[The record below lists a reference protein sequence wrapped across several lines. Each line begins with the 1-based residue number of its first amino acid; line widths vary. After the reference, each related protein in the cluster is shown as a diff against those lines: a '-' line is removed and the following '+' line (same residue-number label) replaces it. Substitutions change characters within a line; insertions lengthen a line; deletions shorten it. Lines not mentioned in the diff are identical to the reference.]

1 LSVYC
6 NVRFFLDKTEQMFYV
21 YCMPRLLPPAA
32 PCRGLVS
39 SWYIFT
45 ISEKRHKMTRKIKRY
60 SETFRRQVVSE
71 YEAGAD
77 IPALKAKYGIIGSS
91 TITKWIHKYGKQGF
105 RHEVVRIQSTDE
117 ARRVHELEK
126 QVKELERALGKVTL
140 EKLKL
145 ESILEVLQD
154 DSGRLVKKNEPPSS
168 NGSGTK
174 SSSKASSE

>member
-1 LSVYC
+1 
-6 NVRFFLDKTEQMFYV
+6 
-21 YCMPRLLPPAA
+21 
-32 PCRGLVS
+32 
-39 SWYIFT
+39 
-45 ISEKRHKMTRKIKRY
+45 MTRKIKRY

-77 IPALKAKYGIIGSS
+77 IPALKGKYGIIGSS
-91 TITKWIHKYGKQGF
+91 TITKWIHKSGKQGF

-154 DSGRLVKKNEPPSS
+154 DSGRLVKKTNRHHTTALGQSPAARPVPSEHGP
-168 NGSGTK
+168 NL
-174 SSSKASSE
+174 